1 MINRT
6 DRTTALFIDAVIKM
20 SAGRGTTEVACLL
33 CGHGVPLEI
42 AVRVLTRP
50 QDRRRSAVPRLKIPP
65 A

>member
-1 MINRT
+1 MTNRT

-20 SAGRGTTEVACLL
+20 SVGRGTTEVACLL
-33 CGHGVPLEI
+33 YGNAVPLEI

-50 QDRRRSAVPRLKIPP
+50 QDRRCRAVAPSKIPP

>member
-33 CGHGVPLEI
+33 CGHGVPLDV

-50 QDRRRSAVPRLKIPP
+50 QHRRRSAGQFPKTPP

>member
-50 QDRRRSAVPRLKIPP
+50 HDRRRGAVARSKIPP